1 LVEDEERVLLV
12 HLASFGDVISESA
25 TIYEPAL
32 VTRYLQELAQLF
44 NAYYQKYSILTDDSE
59 LTKARVALVA

>member
-12 HLASFGDVISESA
+12 HLASFGESA